1 MARWK
6 LDRVHPRVVITR
18 HSPNRSSRNGVR
30 PRLIVLHS
38 TEGHNQ
44 PGSSGDLA
52 GLASFFA
59 SPAAQV
65 SSHVA
70 TDSDGMSGVFVR
82 AQDKAWHCAGYNSLA
97 LGVEQI
103 GFAAQGS
110 WAPDEIKETA
120 RWVAKWSKDW
130 GIPIQHG
137 AVSGGGVARPGIVTH
152 KDLGIIG
159 GGHVDPGPAYPV
171 DRVLHLARR
180 YRKKL

>member
-1 MARWK
+1 MPRWQ
-6 LDRVHPRVVITR
+6 LGRIHPHVAVLR

-44 PGSSGDLA
+44 PGSTADLA
-52 GLASFFA
+52 GLAAFFA
-59 SPAAQV
+59 NPAAQV

-70 TDSDGMSGVFVR
+70 TDSDGKSAVFVR

-97 LGVEQI
+97 LGIEQI
-103 GFAAQGS
+103 GFAAQFT
-110 WAPDEIKETA
+110 WASAELKESA

-130 GIPIQHG
+130 GIPITRG
-137 AVSGGGVARPGIVTH
+137 AVSGGGVARAGVVTH
-152 KDLGIIG
+152 KDLGVIG
-159 GGHVDPGPAYPV
+159 GGHVDPGSGYDV

-180 YRKKL
+180 YRRHL